1 MSFSR
6 FAKEYGNQ
14 IAFVGYSCWGSLG
27 MYRGY
32 KRYNYEINK
41 SYNDY
46 LIKIKDNEERKAN
59 GKYEYSVADPK
70 QFYYTH
76 AFLFSSFIGLV
87 YFLPP
92 FIPFMLIRE
101 VERLEINVRGIH
113 QTDKEKYY
121 DIIW

>member
-6 FAKEYGNQ
+6 FAKNYANQ
-14 IAFVGYSCWGSLG
+14 IAFVGYVSWGSLG

-32 KRYNYEINK
+32 QRYKYEIDK

-46 LIKIKDNEERKAN
+46 LIRIEENKERLSK
-59 GKYEYSVADPK
+59 GQYEYSVRKPK

-87 YFLPP
+87 YCVPP